1 MIYVDVDIA
10 KTNHYTSIVNHS
22 TGEVIE
28 NPFLVTNNKQG
39 FDLLYSKIKDLDK
52 ENVLIGLESTAHYG
66 NNFIFYF
73 HEKQFKLGLIN
84 PIQTS
89 TLRKTR
95 IRKVKNDK
103 VDSLLICEALSLG
116 YYNLLSNYD
125 IELLEIKSLCR
136 FRKELKDKTSGA
148 KIQLDSFVDQVFP
161 ELNCFFKNN
170 LDIKTAHELLKLY
183 QSPKDISKI
192 NLTKL
197 SNLLIKF
204 SRGKYDR
211 NRAIELK
218 QLASRSVGIN
228 NSALCI
234 QIKMTIE
241 LIELLESQIKDIE
254 KQVSEF
260 IKKSDSDNV
269 ITSIPGIA
277 DTTAAIIIS
286 EIGDI
291 NRFNNPSQVLAFAG
305 LDPSVKQSGTF
316 NASSTRMSKRG
327 SSILRYALILAA
339 NNVQLNTK
347 TFNNY
352 YNIKRAQ
359 GKLHYN
365 ALGHCAGK
373 LIRIIFY
380 MLKNNVKFNLN

>member
-1 MIYVDVDIA
+1 MIYVGVDIA
-10 KTNHYTSIVNHS
+10 KTNHYASIVNHS
-22 TGEVIE
+22 TGEIIE

-136 FRKELKDKTSGA
+136 FRKELKDKVSSA

-183 QSPKDISKI
+183 QSPQDISKI

-197 SNLLIKF
+197 SNLLIK
-204 SRGKYDR
+204 SSHGKYDK

-260 IKKSDSDNV
+260 IKKSDNV

-327 SSILRYALILAA
+327 SSLLRYALILAA

-347 TFNNY
+347 TFSNY

-380 MLKNNVKFNLN
+380 MLKNNVKFNLD

>member
-1 MIYVDVDIA
+1 MIYVGIDIA
-10 KTNHYTSIVNHS
+10 KTNHYASIVDYS

-39 FDLLYSKIKDLDK
+39 FNLLYSKIKDFDK
-52 ENVLIGLESTAHYG
+52 GKVLIGLESTAHYG
-66 NNFIFYF
+66 NNLIFYF
-73 HEKQFKLGLIN
+73 HKKQFKLGIIN
-84 PIQTS
+84 PIQTA

-103 VDSLLICEALSLG
+103 VDSMLICEALSLG
-116 YYNLLSNYD
+116 YYNLLSDYD

-136 FRKELKDKTSGA
+136 FRKELKDKASDA
-148 KIQLDSFVDQVFP
+148 KIQLKTYVDQLFP
-161 ELNCFFKNN
+161 ELNGFFKDNI
-170 LDIKTAHELLKLY
+170 DIKTAHELLKLY
-183 QSPKDISKI
+183 QSPEDISNI

-197 SNLLIKF
+197 SNLLIKN
-204 SRGKYDR
+204 SHGKYDKS
-211 NRAIELK
+211 RAIELK
-218 QLASRSVGIN
+218 QLATNSVGIN
-228 NSALCI
+228 NNALCI

-254 KQVSEF
+254 KQVSDF
-260 IKKSDSDNV
+260 IKKSDNV

-291 NRFNNPSQVLAFAG
+291 NRFNNPGQVLAFAG
-305 LDPSVKQSGTF
+305 LDPSVKQSGNF

-327 SSILRYALILAA
+327 SSLLRYALILAA

-347 TFNNY
+347 TFNDY
-352 YNIKRAQ
+352 YNTKRLQ

-373 LIRIIFY
+373 LVRIIFY
-380 MLKNNVKFNLN
+380 MLKNNVSFNLD

>member
-1 MIYVDVDIA
+1 MIYVGVDIA
-10 KTNHYTSIVNHS
+10 KTNHYASIVNHS
-22 TGEVIE
+22 TGEIIE

-136 FRKELKDKTSGA
+136 FRKDLKDKVSSA

-183 QSPKDISKI
+183 QSPQDISKI

-197 SNLLIKF
+197 SNLLIK
-204 SRGKYDR
+204 SSHGKYDK

-254 KQVSEF
+254 KQVSDF
-260 IKKSDSDNV
+260 IKKSDNV
-269 ITSIPGIA
+269 ITSIPGIG
-277 DTTAAIIIS
+277 DMTAAIIMS

-291 NRFNNPSQVLAFAG
+291 NRFNNPGQVLAFAG

-316 NASSTRMSKRG
+316 NANSTRMSKRG
-327 SSILRYALILAA
+327 SSLLRYALILAA

-347 TFNNY
+347 TFNDY
-352 YNIKRAQ
+352 YNTKRNQ

-373 LIRIIFY
+373 LVRNIFY
-380 MLKNNVKFNLN
+380 MLKHNVKFNLD

>member
-1 MIYVDVDIA
+1 MIYVGIDIA
-10 KTNHYTSIVNHS
+10 KTNHYASIVNYS

-28 NPFLVTNNKQG
+28 SPFLVTNNKQG
-39 FDLLYSKIKDLDK
+39 FNLLYSKIKDFDK
-52 ENVLIGLESTAHYG
+52 DKVLIGLESTAHYG
-66 NNFIFYF
+66 NNLIFYF
-73 HEKQFKLGLIN
+73 HEKQFKLGIIN
-84 PIQTS
+84 PIQTA
-89 TLRKTR
+89 TLKKTR

-103 VDSLLICEALSLG
+103 IDSMLICEALSLG
-116 YYNLLSNYD
+116 YYNLLSDYD

-136 FRKELKDKTSGA
+136 FRKELKDKAAEA
-148 KIQLDSFVDQVFP
+148 KIQLASYVDQVFP
-161 ELNCFFKNN
+161 ELNFFFKNN

-183 QSPKDISKI
+183 QSPKDIS
-192 NLTKL
+192 
-197 SNLLIKF
+197 NLLINS
-204 SRGKYDR
+204 SRGKYDKS
-211 NRAIELK
+211 RAVELK
-218 QLASRSVGIN
+218 NLASNSVGIN
-228 NSALCI
+228 NNALCI

-254 KQVSEF
+254 KQVSDF
-260 IKKSDSDNV
+260 IKKSDNV

-277 DTTAAIIIS
+277 DMTAAIIIS

-291 NRFNNPSQVLAFAG
+291 NRFNNPGQVLAFAG

-316 NASSTRMSKRG
+316 NASATRMSKRG

-347 TFNNY
+347 TFNDY
-352 YNIKRAQ
+352 YNTKRAQ

-373 LIRIIFY
+373 LVRTIFY
-380 MLKNNVKFNLN
+380 MLKNNVTFNLD

>member
-1 MIYVDVDIA
+1 MIYVGIDIA
-10 KTNHYTSIVNHS
+10 KTNHYASIVNYS
-22 TGEVIE
+22 TGEVLE

-39 FDLLYSKIKDLDK
+39 FDLLYSKIKDFDK
-52 ENVLIGLESTAHYG
+52 DKLLIGLESTAHYG
-66 NNFIFYF
+66 NNLVFYF
-73 HEKQFKLGLIN
+73 HEKGFKLGIIN
-84 PIQTS
+84 PIQTA
-89 TLRKTR
+89 TLRKSR

-103 VDSLLICEALSLG
+103 VDSMLICEALSLG

-136 FRKELKDKTSGA
+136 FRKELKDKTTEA
-148 KIQLDSFVDQVFP
+148 KIQLNSYVDQVFP
-161 ELNCFFKNN
+161 ELNFFFKNN

-183 QSPKDISKI
+183 QSPQDISKV

-197 SNLLIKF
+197 SNLLINS
-204 SRGKYDR
+204 SRGKYDKS
-211 NRAIELK
+211 RAIELK
-218 QLASRSVGIN
+218 NLASNSVGIN
-228 NSALCI
+228 NNALCI
-234 QIKMTIE
+234 QIKMIIE
-241 LIELLESQIKDIE
+241 LIELLESQIKDIQE
-254 KQVSEF
+254 QISEF
-260 IKKSDSDNV
+260 IKKSDNV

-277 DTTAAIIIS
+277 DMTAAIIIS

-291 NRFNNPSQVLAFAG
+291 NRFNNPGQVLAFAG

-316 NASSTRMSKRG
+316 NASSTRLSKRG
-327 SSILRYALILAA
+327 STLLRYALILAA

-352 YNIKRAQ
+352 YNTKRAQ

-373 LIRIIFY
+373 LVRTIFY
-380 MLKNNVKFNLN
+380 MIKNNVTFNLD

>member
-1 MIYVDVDIA
+1 MIYVGVDIA
-10 KTNHYTSIVNHS
+10 KTNHYASIVDYS
-22 TGEVIE
+22 TAEVIE
-28 NPFLVTNNKQG
+28 KPFLVTNDKSG
-39 FDLLYSKIKDLDK
+39 FDLLLSKIKKFDK
-52 ENVLIGLESTAHYG
+52 DKILIGLESTAHYG
-66 NNFIFYF
+66 NNLIFYF
-73 HEKQFKLGLIN
+73 YEKQFKIAVIN
-84 PIQTS
+84 PIQTA

-116 YYNLLSNYD
+116 YYNLLSDYD
-125 IELLEIKSLCR
+125 IKLLEIKSLCR
-136 FRKELKDKTSGA
+136 FRKELKDKASAA
-148 KIQLDSFVDQVFP
+148 KIQLDSYVDQVFP
-161 ELNCFFKNN
+161 ELNYFFKNN

-183 QSPKDISKI
+183 QSPQDISKL

-197 SNLLIKF
+197 SNLLIKS
-204 SRGKYDR
+204 SRGKYDK

-218 QLASRSVGIN
+218 QLASKSVGIN
-228 NSALCI
+228 NYALCI

-241 LIELLESQIKDIE
+241 LIELLENQIKDIE
-254 KQVSEF
+254 SQISEF
-260 IKKSDSDNV
+260 IKKSENV

-277 DTTAAIIIS
+277 DVTAAIIIS

-291 NRFNNPSQVLAFAG
+291 NRFNNPGQVLAFAG

-316 NASSTRMSKRG
+316 NASSTKMSKRG
-327 SSILRYALILAA
+327 SSLLRYALILAA

-347 TFNNY
+347 TFNDY

-359 GKLHYN
+359 GKPHYN

-380 MLKNNVKFNLN
+380 MLKNNVNFNLD

>member
-1 MIYVDVDIA
+1 MIYVGIDIA
-10 KTNHYTSIVNHS
+10 KTNHYASIVNYS

-28 NPFLVTNNKQG
+28 SPFLVTNNKQG
-39 FDLLYSKIKDLDK
+39 FELLYSKIKFFDK
-52 ENVLIGLESTAHYG
+52 DNVLIGLESTAHYG
-66 NNFIFYF
+66 NNLIFYF
-73 HEKQFKLGLIN
+73 HDLHFKLGIIN

-103 VDSLLICEALSLG
+103 VDSMLICEALSLG
-116 YYNLLSNYD
+116 YYNLLSDYD
-125 IELLEIKSLCR
+125 IKLLEVKSLCR
-136 FRKELKDKTSGA
+136 FHKELKDKTAEA
-148 KIQLDSFVDQVFP
+148 KIQLETYVDQLFP
-161 ELNCFFKNN
+161 ELSSFFKDN
-170 LDIKTAHELLKLY
+170 LNIKTAHELLKLY
-183 QSPKDISKI
+183 QSPNDISNV

-197 SNLLIKF
+197 SNLLSKS
-204 SRGKYDR
+204 SRGKYDKE
-211 NRAIELK
+211 RAIELK
-218 QLASRSVGIN
+218 KIASNSVGIN
-228 NSALCI
+228 NYALCI

-254 KQVSEF
+254 KQVSDF
-260 IKKSDSDNV
+260 IKKSDNV
-269 ITSIPGIA
+269 ITSIPGIG
-277 DTTAAIIIS
+277 DMTAAIIIS

-291 NRFNNPSQVLAFAG
+291 NRFNNPGQVLAFAG

-327 SSILRYALILAA
+327 SSLLRYALILAA

-347 TFNNY
+347 TFNDY
-352 YNIKRAQ
+352 YNTKRLQ

-373 LIRIIFY
+373 LIRTIFY
-380 MLKNNVKFNLN
+380 MLKNNVKFNLD

>member
-1 MIYVDVDIA
+1 MIYVGIDIA
-10 KTNHYTSIVNHS
+10 KTNHYASIVDYS

-39 FDLLYSKIKDLDK
+39 FNLLYSKIKDFNK

-66 NNFIFYF
+66 NNLIFYF
-73 HEKQFKLGLIN
+73 HKKQFKLGIIN
-84 PIQTS
+84 PIQTAN
-89 TLRKTR
+89 LRKTR

-103 VDSLLICEALSLG
+103 VDSMLICEALSLG
-116 YYNLLSNYD
+116 YYNLLSD
-125 IELLEIKSLCR
+125 IDVELLEIKSLCR
-136 FRKELKDKTSGA
+136 FHKDLKDKAAEA
-148 KIQLDSFVDQVFP
+148 KIQLDSYVDQVFP
-161 ELNCFFKNN
+161 ELNYFFKNN

-183 QSPKDISKI
+183 QSPEDISNV

-197 SNLLIKF
+197 SNLLIKN
-204 SRGKYDR
+204 SRGKYDKS
-211 NRAIELK
+211 RAIELK
-218 QLASRSVGIN
+218 QLATNSVGIN
-228 NSALCI
+228 NNALCI

-254 KQVSEF
+254 KQVNDF
-260 IKKSDSDNV
+260 IKKSDNV

-291 NRFNNPSQVLAFAG
+291 NRFNNPGQVLAFAG
-305 LDPSVKQSGTF
+305 LDPSVKQSGNF

-327 SSILRYALILAA
+327 SSLLRYALILAA

-347 TFNNY
+347 TFNDY
-352 YNIKRAQ
+352 YNTKRLQ

-373 LIRIIFY
+373 LVRTIFY
-380 MLKNNVKFNLN
+380 MLKNNVTFNLN

>member
-1 MIYVDVDIA
+1 MIYVGIDIA
-10 KTNHYTSIVNHS
+10 KTNHYASIVDYS

-28 NPFLVTNNKQG
+28 APFLVTNNKQG
-39 FDLLYSKIKDLDK
+39 FDLLYSKIKNFDK
-52 ENVLIGLESTAHYG
+52 EKILIGLESTAHYG
-66 NNFIFYF
+66 NNLIFYF
-73 HEKQFKLGLIN
+73 HKKQFKLGIIN
-84 PIQTS
+84 PIQTA

-103 VDSLLICEALSLG
+103 VDSMLICEALSLG
-116 YYNLLSNYD
+116 YYNLLSDYD

-136 FRKELKDKTSGA
+136 FRKELKDKASDA
-148 KIQLDSFVDQVFP
+148 KIQLKTYVDQLFP
-161 ELNCFFKNN
+161 ELNGFFKDNI
-170 LDIKTAHELLKLY
+170 DIKTAHELLKLY
-183 QSPKDISKI
+183 QSPEDISNI

-197 SNLLIKF
+197 SNLLIKN
-204 SRGKYDR
+204 SRGKYDKS
-211 NRAIELK
+211 RAIELK
-218 QLASRSVGIN
+218 QLATNSVGIN
-228 NSALCI
+228 NNALCI

-260 IKKSDSDNV
+260 IKKSDNV

-291 NRFNNPSQVLAFAG
+291 NRFNNPGQVLAFAG
-305 LDPSVKQSGTF
+305 LDPSVKQSGNF

-327 SSILRYALILAA
+327 SSLLRYALILAA

-347 TFNNY
+347 TFNDY
-352 YNIKRAQ
+352 YNTKRLQ

-373 LIRIIFY
+373 LVRTIFY
-380 MLKNNVKFNLN
+380 MLKNNVTFNLD

>member
-1 MIYVDVDIA
+1 MIYVGIDIA
-10 KTNHYTSIVNHS
+10 KTNHYASIVNYS
-22 TGEVIE
+22 TGEIIE
-28 NPFLVTNNKQG
+28 KPFLVTNNKQG
-39 FDLLYSKIKDLDK
+39 FDLLYSKIKDFDK
-52 ENVLIGLESTAHYG
+52 EKVLIGLESTAHYA
-66 NNFIFYF
+66 NNLIFYF
-73 HEKQFKLGLIN
+73 HEKGFNIGIIN
-84 PIQTS
+84 PIQTA

-103 VDSLLICEALSLG
+103 VDSMLICDALSLG
-116 YYNLLSNYD
+116 YYNLLSDYD

-136 FRKELKDKTSGA
+136 FRKELKDKAADA
-148 KIQLDSFVDQVFP
+148 KIQLDSYVDQLFP
-161 ELNCFFKNN
+161 ELTTFFKDN

-183 QSPKDISKI
+183 QSPNDISKV

-197 SNLLIKF
+197 SNLLIKN
-204 SRGKYDR
+204 SRGKYDK

-218 QLASRSVGIN
+218 ELASNSVGISN
-228 NSALCI
+228 NALCI
-234 QIKMTIE
+234 QIKMTID

-254 KQVSEF
+254 IQVSNF
-260 IKKSDSDNV
+260 VKKSDNV

-291 NRFNNPSQVLAFAG
+291 NRFDNPGQVLAFAG

-316 NASSTRMSKRG
+316 NASSTKMSKRG
-327 SSILRYALILAA
+327 SSLLRYALILAA

-347 TFNNY
+347 TFNIY
-352 YNIKRAQ
+352 YNTKRAQ

-373 LIRIIFY
+373 LVRTIFY
-380 MLKNNVKFNLN
+380 MLKHNVTFNLD

>member
-1 MIYVDVDIA
+1 MIYVGIDIA
-10 KTNHYTSIVNHS
+10 KTNHYASIVDYS

-28 NPFLVTNNKQG
+28 NPFLITNNKQG
-39 FDLLYSKIKDLDK
+39 FDLLYSKIKDFDK
-52 ENVLIGLESTAHYG
+52 EKVLIGLESTAHYG
-66 NNFIFYF
+66 NNLIFYF
-73 HEKQFKLGLIN
+73 HKKQFKLGIIN
-84 PIQTS
+84 PIQTA

-103 VDSLLICEALSLG
+103 VDSMLICEALSLG
-116 YYNLLSNYD
+116 YYNLISDYD

-136 FRKELKDKTSGA
+136 FRKELKDKASDA
-148 KIQLDSFVDQVFP
+148 KIQLKTYVDQLFP
-161 ELNCFFKNN
+161 ELNNFFKDNI
-170 LDIKTAHELLKLY
+170 DIKTAHELLKLY
-183 QSPKDISKI
+183 QSPEDISHV

-197 SNLLIKF
+197 SNLFIKN
-204 SRGKYDR
+204 SRGKYDKS
-211 NRAIELK
+211 RAIELK
-218 QLASRSVGIN
+218 QLATNSVGIN
-228 NSALCI
+228 NNALCI

-241 LIELLESQIKDIE
+241 LIELLESQVKDIE
-254 KQVSEF
+254 KQVSDF
-260 IKKSDSDNV
+260 IKKSDNV

-291 NRFNNPSQVLAFAG
+291 NRFNNPGQVLAFAG
-305 LDPSVKQSGTF
+305 LDPSVKQSGNF

-327 SSILRYALILAA
+327 SSLLRYALILAA

-347 TFNNY
+347 TFNDY
-352 YNIKRAQ
+352 YNTKRLQ

-373 LIRIIFY
+373 LVRIIFY
-380 MLKNNVKFNLN
+380 MLKNNVTFNLD

>member
-1 MIYVDVDIA
+1 MIYVGVDIA
-10 KTNHYTSIVNHS
+10 KTNHYAAIVDYS
-22 TGEVIE
+22 SGEVLE

-39 FDLLYSKIKDLDK
+39 FNLLYSKIKDLDK
-52 ENVLIGLESTAHYG
+52 DEVLIGLESTAHYG
-66 NNFIFYF
+66 NNFIFHF
-73 HEKQFKLGLIN
+73 NEKQFKLGLIN

-103 VDSLLICEALSLG
+103 VDSMLICEALSLG
-116 YYNLLSNYD
+116 YYNLLSSYD
-125 IELLEIKSLCR
+125 IALLEIKSLCR
-136 FRKELKDKTSGA
+136 FRKELKDKASDA
-148 KIQLDSFVDQVFP
+148 KIQLDSYVDQVFP
-161 ELNCFFKNN
+161 ELNYFFKNN
-170 LDIKTAHELLKLY
+170 LDIKTAHQLLKLY
-183 QSPKDISKI
+183 QSPQDIAKI

-197 SNLLIKF
+197 SNLLIESSHGRYNK
-204 SRGKYDR
+204 

-218 QLASRSVGIN
+218 QLASNSIGIN

-241 LIELLESQIKDIE
+241 LIELLESQINDIE
-254 KQVSEF
+254 KQVSDF
-260 IKKSDSDNV
+260 IKKNDNV

-277 DTTAAIIIS
+277 DTTAAIILS

-291 NRFNNPSQVLAFAG
+291 NRFNNPNQVLAFAG

-327 SSILRYALILAA
+327 SSLLRYALILAA
-339 NNVQLNTK
+339 NNVRLNTK
-347 TFNNY
+347 TFSDY
-352 YNIKRAQ
+352 YNTKRAQ

-373 LIRIIFY
+373 LVRIIFY
-380 MLKNNVKFNLN
+380 MLKNNVKFNLD

>member
-1 MIYVDVDIA
+1 MIYVGVDIA
-10 KTNHYTSIVNHS
+10 KTNHYASIVNHS
-22 TGEVIE
+22 TGEIIE

-89 TLRKTR
+89 TLRKSR

-136 FRKELKDKTSGA
+136 FRKDLKDKVSGA

-183 QSPKDISKI
+183 QSPQDISKI

-197 SNLLIKF
+197 SNLLIKS
-204 SRGKYDR
+204 SRGKYDK

-241 LIELLESQIKDIE
+241 LIELLESRIKDIE

-260 IKKSDSDNV
+260 IKKSNNV

-327 SSILRYALILAA
+327 SSLLRYALILAA

-347 TFNNY
+347 TFSNY

-380 MLKNNVKFNLN
+380 MLKNNVKFNLD

>member
-10 KTNHYTSIVNHS
+10 KTNHYASIVNHS

-260 IKKSDSDNV
+260 IKKSDNV

>member
-1 MIYVDVDIA
+1 MIYVGVDIA
-10 KTNHYTSIVNHS
+10 KTNHYASIVNHS
-22 TGEVIE
+22 TGEIIE

-73 HEKQFKLGLIN
+73 HEQQFKLGLIN

-89 TLRKTR
+89 TLRKSR

-136 FRKELKDKTSGA
+136 FRKDLKDKVSGA

-183 QSPKDISKI
+183 QSPQDISKI

-197 SNLLIKF
+197 SNLLIKS
-204 SRGKYDR
+204 SRGKYDK

-260 IKKSDSDNV
+260 IKKSDNV

-327 SSILRYALILAA
+327 SSLLRYALILAA

-347 TFNNY
+347 TFSNY

-373 LIRIIFY
+373 LIRTIFY
-380 MLKNNVKFNLN
+380 MLKNNVKFNLD

>member
-1 MIYVDVDIA
+1 MIYVGIDIA
-10 KTNHYTSIVNHS
+10 KTNHYASIVDYS

-39 FDLLYSKIKDLDK
+39 FDLLFSKIKNFNKDK
-52 ENVLIGLESTAHYG
+52 VLIGLESTAHYG
-66 NNFIFYF
+66 NNLIFYF
-73 HEKQFKLGLIN
+73 HEKQFNLGIIN
-84 PIQTS
+84 PIQTA

-103 VDSLLICEALSLG
+103 VDSMLICEALSLG
-116 YYNLLSNYD
+116 YYNLLSDYD
-125 IELLEIKSLCR
+125 IQLLEIKSLCR
-136 FRKELKDKTSGA
+136 FHKDLKDKASEA
-148 KIQLDSFVDQVFP
+148 KIQLKTYVDQLFP
-161 ELNCFFKNN
+161 ELNTFFKNN

-183 QSPKDISKI
+183 QSPQDISNV
-192 NLTKL
+192 NLSKL
-197 SNLLIKF
+197 SNLLIKN
-204 SRGKYDR
+204 SRGKYDKS
-211 NRAIELK
+211 RAIELK
-218 QLASRSVGIN
+218 NLASNSVGIN
-228 NSALCI
+228 NYALSI

-254 KQVSEF
+254 KQVSDF
-260 IKKSDSDNV
+260 IKKSDNV
-269 ITSIPGIA
+269 IISIPGIGVM
-277 DTTAAIIIS
+277 TAAIIIS

-291 NRFNNPSQVLAFAG
+291 NRFNNPGQVLAFAG

-327 SSILRYALILAA
+327 SSLLRYALILAA

-347 TFNNY
+347 TFNDY
-352 YNIKRAQ
+352 YNTKRLQ

-373 LIRIIFY
+373 LVRTIFY
-380 MLKNNVKFNLN
+380 MLKHNVNFNLN

>member
-1 MIYVDVDIA
+1 MIYVGIDIA
-10 KTNHYTSIVNHS
+10 KTNHYASIVDYS

-28 NPFLVTNNKQG
+28 KPFLVTNDKTG
-39 FDLLYSKIKDLDK
+39 FELLYSKIKAFDK
-52 ENVLIGLESTAHYG
+52 NKVLIGLESTAHYG
-66 NNFIFYF
+66 NNLIFYF
-73 HEKQFKLGLIN
+73 YEKQFKLGIIN
-84 PIQTS
+84 PIQTA

-103 VDSLLICEALSLG
+103 VDSMLICEALALG
-116 YYNLLSNYD
+116 YYNLLSDYD
-125 IELLEIKSLCR
+125 IKLLEIKSLCR
-136 FRKELKDKTSGA
+136 FHKELKDKAVDA
-148 KIQLDSFVDQVFP
+148 KIQLRTYVDQLFP
-161 ELNCFFKNN
+161 ELNNFFKDN

-183 QSPKDISKI
+183 QSPQDISNV

-197 SNLLIKF
+197 SNLLIKN
-204 SRGKYDR
+204 SRGHYNKK
-211 NRAIELK
+211 RAIELK
-218 QLASRSVGIN
+218 ELASNSVGIN
-228 NSALCI
+228 NYALSI

-254 KQVSEF
+254 KQVSDF
-260 IKKSDSDNV
+260 IKKSDNV
-269 ITSIPGIA
+269 ITSIPGIG
-277 DTTAAIIIS
+277 DMTAAIIIS

-291 NRFNNPSQVLAFAG
+291 NRFNNPGQVLAFAG

-327 SSILRYALILAA
+327 SSLLRYALILAA

-347 TFNNY
+347 TFNDY
-352 YNIKRAQ
+352 YNTKRLQ

-373 LIRIIFY
+373 LIRTIFY
-380 MLKNNVKFNLN
+380 MLKNNVKFNLD

>member
-1 MIYVDVDIA
+1 MIYVGIDIA
-10 KTNHYTSIVNHS
+10 KTNHYASIVDYS

-28 NPFLVTNNKQG
+28 KPFLVTNDKQG
-39 FDLLYSKIKDLDK
+39 FELLYSKIKDFDK
-52 ENVLIGLESTAHYG
+52 EKVLIGLESTAHYG
-66 NNFIFYF
+66 NNLIFYF
-73 HEKQFKLGLIN
+73 HEKQFKLGIIN
-84 PIQTS
+84 PIQTA

-103 VDSLLICEALSLG
+103 VDSMLICEALSLG
-116 YYNLLSNYD
+116 YYNLLSDYD
-125 IELLEIKSLCR
+125 VELLEIKSLCR
-136 FRKELKDKTSGA
+136 FRKELKDKASDA
-148 KIQLDSFVDQVFP
+148 KIQLKTYVDQLFP
-161 ELNCFFKNN
+161 ELNGFFKDNI
-170 LDIKTAHELLKLY
+170 DVKTAHELLKLY
-183 QSPKDISKI
+183 QSPEDISKV

-197 SNLLIKF
+197 SNLFIKN
-204 SRGKYDR
+204 SHGKYDKS
-211 NRAIELK
+211 RAIELK
-218 QLASRSVGIN
+218 QLASNSVGIN
-228 NSALCI
+228 NNALCI

-241 LIELLESQIKDIE
+241 LIELLENQIKDIE

-260 IKKSDSDNV
+260 IKKSDNV

-291 NRFNNPSQVLAFAG
+291 NRFNNPGQVLAFAG

-327 SSILRYALILAA
+327 SSLLRYALILAA

-347 TFNNY
+347 TFNDY
-352 YNIKRAQ
+352 YNTKRLQ

-373 LIRIIFY
+373 LVRIIFY
-380 MLKNNVKFNLN
+380 MLKNNVSFNLD

>member
-1 MIYVDVDIA
+1 MIYVGVDIA
-10 KTNHYTSIVNHS
+10 KTNHYASIVNYS

-52 ENVLIGLESTAHYG
+52 ENILIGLESTAHYG

-73 HEKQFKLGLIN
+73 HEKQFKIGLIN

-103 VDSLLICEALSLG
+103 VDSLLICEALALG

-136 FRKELKDKTSGA
+136 FRKELKDKASGA
-148 KIQLDSFVDQVFP
+148 KIQLNSYVDQVFP

-183 QSPKDISKI
+183 QSPQDISKL

-197 SNLLIKF
+197 SNLLIKS
-204 SRGKYDR
+204 SRGKYDK

-218 QLASRSVGIN
+218 QLASNSVGIN

-260 IKKSDSDNV
+260 IKKSDNV

-277 DTTAAIIIS
+277 DITAAIIIS

-316 NASSTRMSKRG
+316 SASSTRMSKRG
-327 SSILRYALILAA
+327 SSLLRYALILAA

-347 TFNNY
+347 TFNDY

-373 LIRIIFY
+373 LVRVIFY
-380 MLKNNVKFNLN
+380 MLKNNVKFNLD

>member
-1 MIYVDVDIA
+1 MIYVGIDIA
-10 KTNHYTSIVNHS
+10 KTNHYASIVDYS

-39 FDLLYSKIKDLDK
+39 FDLLYSKIKDFDK
-52 ENVLIGLESTAHYG
+52 EKVLIGLESTAHYG
-66 NNFIFYF
+66 NNLIFYF
-73 HEKQFKLGLIN
+73 HKKQFKLGIIN
-84 PIQTS
+84 PIQTA

-103 VDSLLICEALSLG
+103 VDSMLICEALSLE
-116 YYNLLSNYD
+116 YYNLLSDYD

-136 FRKELKDKTSGA
+136 FRKELKDKASDA
-148 KIQLDSFVDQVFP
+148 KIQLKTYVDQLFP
-161 ELNCFFKNN
+161 ELNGFFKDNI
-170 LDIKTAHELLKLY
+170 DIKTAHELLKLY
-183 QSPKDISKI
+183 QSPEDISNI

-197 SNLLIKF
+197 SNLLIKN
-204 SRGKYDR
+204 SRGKYDKS
-211 NRAIELK
+211 RAIELK
-218 QLASRSVGIN
+218 QLATNSVGIN
-228 NSALCI
+228 NNALCI

-260 IKKSDSDNV
+260 IKKSDNV

-291 NRFNNPSQVLAFAG
+291 NRFNNPGQVLAFAG
-305 LDPSVKQSGTF
+305 LDPSVKQSGNF

-327 SSILRYALILAA
+327 SSLLRYALILAA

-347 TFNNY
+347 TFNDY
-352 YNIKRAQ
+352 YNTKRLQ

-373 LIRIIFY
+373 LVRTIFY
-380 MLKNNVKFNLN
+380 MLKNNVTFNLD

>member
-1 MIYVDVDIA
+1 MIYVGVDIA
-10 KTNHYTSIVNHS
+10 KTNHYAAIVDYS
-22 TGEVIE
+22 SGEVLE
-28 NPFLVTNNKQG
+28 NPFLITNNKQG
-39 FDLLYSKIKDLDK
+39 FNLLYSKIKDLDK
-52 ENVLIGLESTAHYG
+52 EKVVIGLESTAHYG

-89 TLRKTR
+89 ALRKTK

-103 VDSLLICEALSLG
+103 VDSMLICEALSLG
-116 YYNLLSNYD
+116 YYNLLSSYD
-125 IELLEIKSLCR
+125 IALLEIKSLCR
-136 FRKELKDKTSGA
+136 FRKELKDKASDA
-148 KIQLDSFVDQVFP
+148 KIQLDSYVDQVFP
-161 ELNCFFKNN
+161 ELNYFFKNN
-170 LDIKTAHELLKLY
+170 LDIKTAHQLLKLY
-183 QSPKDISKI
+183 QSPQDIAKI

-197 SNLLIKF
+197 SNLLID
-204 SRGKYDR
+204 SSHGRYDK

-218 QLASRSVGIN
+218 QLASNSIGIN

-234 QIKMTIE
+234 QIKMTID
-241 LIELLESQIKDIE
+241 LIELLESQINDIE
-254 KQVSEF
+254 KQVSDF
-260 IKKSDSDNV
+260 IKKNDNV

-277 DTTAAIIIS
+277 DTTAAIILS

-327 SSILRYALILAA
+327 SSLLRYALILAA
-339 NNVQLNTK
+339 NNVRLNTK
-347 TFNNY
+347 TFSDY
-352 YNIKRAQ
+352 YNTKRAQ

-373 LIRIIFY
+373 LVRIIFY
-380 MLKNNVKFNLN
+380 MLKNNVKFNLD

>member
-1 MIYVDVDIA
+1 MIYVGVDIA
-10 KTNHYTSIVNHS
+10 KTNHYASIVNHS

-136 FRKELKDKTSGA
+136 FRKELKDKASGA

-183 QSPKDISKI
+183 QSPQDISKI

-197 SNLLIKF
+197 SNLLIKS
-204 SRGKYDR
+204 SRGKYDK

-260 IKKSDSDNV
+260 IKKNDNV

-327 SSILRYALILAA
+327 SSLLRYALILAA

-347 TFNNY
+347 TFSNY
-352 YNIKRAQ
+352 YNTKRAQ

-373 LIRIIFY
+373 LVRTIFY
-380 MLKNNVKFNLN
+380 MLKNNVKFNLD